1 MSIDPVMWILPVFNS
16 ASFPSSYNEN
26 SYCIWLLPASK
37 KSNTVAYLTFYS
49 IDLTYDGTDNS
60 QDSIWI
66 TEWGNSTNAT
76 ITHIFSD
83 KTIKNLT
90 VKKIHANQ
98 SPMASVTLRSN
109 NNRKRGKG
117 FSAGGL
123 ISEEGKILA
132 LCNSLLSL
140 LYLDHIELIRLLVHF
155 KYFHMSIQDS
165 HKHLRWRSLEQ
176 YLMAFSRLLLL
187 HNFSP

>member
-1 MSIDPVMWILPVFNS
+1 MWILPVFNS

-66 TEWGNSTNAT
+66 TEWGKSTNAT
-76 ITHIFSD
+76 VKDVFSY
-83 KTIKNLT
+83 KTIETLI
-90 VKKIHANQ
+90 VKKIHTDQ
-98 SPMASVTLRSN
+98 SPIASVTLHSDN
-109 NNRKRGKG
+109 NEKRGKG

-123 ISEEGKILA
+123 VSDEGKIFLA
-132 LCNSLLSL
+132 L
-140 LYLDHIELIRLLVHF
+140 
-155 KYFHMSIQDS
+155 
-165 HKHLRWRSLEQ
+165 Q
-176 YLMAFSRLLLL
+176 YPFIPLTFSDPNLTY
-187 HNFSP
+187 